1 MEIKNNSYGDQD
13 YSENSVEES
22 EENEELHQDE
32 YNDYDEDKDESN
44 QEESIDSI
52 GFKVKK
58 EETVFP
64 EEEYNLYVIFVMKN
78 SETSLYKS
86 LLEMAKV
93 SDNDILEVYMPEET
107 IRKYKDNKEI
117 IQKQPMMNYLFVR
130 CRIGLLESNE
140 FRRKVNKKYRVIGT
154 ISDEELNKIKLENQ
168 ENMNSKLPDFAPN
181 TRVEIV
187 SGNYAGIIGQVNSVS
202 GNMVNLTISIL
213 GSPTTI
219 EVFKSDLVPIED

>member
-168 ENMNSKLPDFAPN
+168 ESMNSKAPDFAPN

>member
-1 MEIKNNSYGDQD
+1 MSYGLPTLALKKAR
-13 YSENSVEES
+13 N
-22 EENEELHQDE
+22 NE
-32 YNDYDEDKDESN
+32 
-44 QEESIDSI
+44 
-52 GFKVKK
+52 F
-58 EETVFP
+58 
-64 EEEYNLYVIFVMKN
+64 
-78 SETSLYKS
+78 
-86 LLEMAKV
+86 
-93 SDNDILEVYMPEET
+93 
-107 IRKYKDNKEI
+107 KDNKEI

-130 CRIGLLESNE
+130 CRIGLIESNE